1 MPQRIT
7 LRNANDLTAF
17 VEHYQPSKEAFAR
30 IIHQR
35 FGLIAFPS
43 NFDDVPAMLDAWRHA
58 MRCNPRPIYMGVNYR
73 CLYRKGSPH
82 VALTCMLLQWHG
94 VGAMHCIVSWS
105 IHL

>member
-58 MRCNPRPIYMGVNYR
+58 MRCNPRPIYMGVK
-73 CLYRKGSPH
+73 LTVIPH
-82 VALTCMLLQWHG
+82 EDTPAYH
-94 VGAMHCIVSWS
+94 
-105 IHL
+105 